1 MTGQRLA
8 AAIVA
13 AVRTRMKTD
22 ETVSRRL
29 PSALTT
35 RLLVWLGLRS
45 DCCGAR
51 LYEPTGWA
59 REYCSKCDRR
69 VS

>member
-1 MTGQRLA
+1 
-8 AAIVA
+8 
-13 AVRTRMKTD
+13 MKTN
-22 ETVSRRL
+22 ETFPRRKL

-51 LYEPTGWA
+51 LYEPTGWD